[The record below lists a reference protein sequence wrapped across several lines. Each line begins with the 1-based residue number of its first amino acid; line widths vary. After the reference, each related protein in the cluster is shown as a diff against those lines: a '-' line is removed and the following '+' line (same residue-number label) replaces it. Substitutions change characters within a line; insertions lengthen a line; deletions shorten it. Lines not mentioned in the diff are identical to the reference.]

1 MFFRRTF
8 SDFDFLIIHSEK
20 FGSIMFF
27 RRAFFWFWF
36 LIIHSEKATHHLIPS
51 TTLTHLIP
59 SDTPHHTHIREREGG
74 EADGW
79 LLAILAQ
86 FQIEVEMFVISV
98 VTVVTAKCCSRKR
111 FLKQQHAHHA
121 SNQHH
126 QATCN
131 GCMSSIRGTSS
142 NPGYSSIWG
151 TSSIR
156 GNSRNRG
163 SSSIR
168 GNSYSGL
175 L

>member
-1 MFFRRTF
+1 M
-8 SDFDFLIIHSEK
+8 SSSK
-20 FGSIMFF
+20 
-27 RRAFFWFWF
+27 
-36 LIIHSEKATHHLIPS
+36 
-51 TTLTHLIP
+51 
-59 SDTPHHTHIREREGG
+59 
-74 EADGW
+74 
-79 LLAILAQ
+79 LLVILAQ
-86 FQIEVEMFVISV
+86 FEIEVEMFVISV

-168 GNSYSGL
+168 GNSYSGQLVSSIRGNSRDRVGVGRAGRLRL
-175 L
+175 LLPGCELFWVSLSFDSIHLRSEW

>member
-1 MFFRRTF
+1 
-8 SDFDFLIIHSEK
+8 
-20 FGSIMFF
+20 
-27 RRAFFWFWF
+27 
-36 LIIHSEKATHHLIPS
+36 
-51 TTLTHLIP
+51 
-59 SDTPHHTHIREREGG
+59 
-74 EADGW
+74 
-79 LLAILAQ
+79 
-86 FQIEVEMFVISV
+86 MFVISV

-168 GNSYSGL
+168 GNSYSGQLVSSIRGNSRDRVGVGRAGRLRL
-175 L
+175 LLLGCELFWVSLSFDSIHPPPIRPQINYLFEVRFVVGGGWWFIM